1 MKLSV
6 DSSSFAKRYVQ
17 EVESNELDDVLQ
29 GSSELALC
37 VILVPELISGQNRRL
52 REGVLP
58 LVDYREAKR
67 LLVEDVCD
75 ATVLQLTPAVISRSI
90 GLLEENTLRAM
101 DALHVAC
108 ALEWK
113 ADLFVTS
120 DRRQLDAAI
129 KSGLNSRTSANL
141 PLESDARTL
150 ALLSSPNRAVG
161 SHNL

>member
-6 DSSSFAKRYVQ
+6 DSSSFAKRHVQ
-17 EVESNELDDVLQ
+17 EVGSNELDDVLQ

-37 VILVPELISGQNRRL
+37 VILVPELISGLSRRL

-58 LVDYREAKR
+58 AEDYRKAER
-67 LLVEDVCD
+67 LLEDIRD

-90 GLLEENTLRAM
+90 GLLEANALRAM
-101 DALHVAC
+101 DALHLAC

-129 KSGLNSRTSANL
+129 KSGLNSRYLGQPA
-141 PLESDARTL
+141 A
-150 ALLSSPNRAVG
+150 
-161 SHNL
+161 